1 MNLAIVEDEL
11 EALNTLKAMIEK
23 YKNENNLPF
32 DLAIDSFS
40 SGEEFLENFKDY
52 HVIFLDIQMGGISGM
67 DTAREIRKRDGN
79 VLIVFVTNMSQY
91 AIESYEVE
99 AYDFILKPVSYGN
112 FFMKF
117 RRILKKIAHSSIE
130 EYLTLTTRYETRKV
144 KICEIVYIESIS
156 HNIIFHLE
164 NDEEVRITGSTLNDW
179 ENKLAPYYFIRINSG
194 FLINLKFV
202 TLVKGDY
209 VTLGKDE
216 LHISRSR
223 KQCFTQTFAKYV
235 GGSL

>member
-23 YKNENNLPF
+23 NKNENNLPF

-91 AIESYEVE
+91 AIESY
-99 AYDFILKPVSYGN
+99 
-112 FFMKF
+112 
-117 RRILKKIAHSSIE
+117 
-130 EYLTLTTRYETRKV
+130 
-144 KICEIVYIESIS
+144 
-156 HNIIFHLE
+156 
-164 NDEEVRITGSTLNDW
+164 
-179 ENKLAPYYFIRINSG
+179 
-194 FLINLKFV
+194 
-202 TLVKGDY
+202 
-209 VTLGKDE
+209 
-216 LHISRSR
+216 
-223 KQCFTQTFAKYV
+223 
-235 GGSL
+235 